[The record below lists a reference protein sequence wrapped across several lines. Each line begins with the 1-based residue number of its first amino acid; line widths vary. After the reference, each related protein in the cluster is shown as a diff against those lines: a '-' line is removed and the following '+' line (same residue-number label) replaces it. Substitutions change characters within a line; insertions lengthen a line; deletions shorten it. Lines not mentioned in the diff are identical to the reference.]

1 MKITGL
7 WIPLIT
13 PLYHGK
19 FDEQSAKKLIET
31 TQEFTD
37 GYVVGLSSGEGEE
50 LSNDVW
56 QKAISCA
63 VSSANKPVA
72 AGILGKNIEQVVSL
86 SETAKKLGC
95 VAVVIPAAGKNEEE
109 IVRFFSEIDSKTSLP
124 VIIYNTEKTS
134 IHSVEN
140 LLRLDNLEKIIAI
153 KDSSGDQSFFSE
165 AISQK
170 SKLKM
175 SVLQG
180 MENQLLQS
188 KGCDGY
194 LISLGNVEPQLCKTM
209 FENPIE
215 ENNQNI
221 LAKFWEYNLGGEWY
235 ITLKA
240 LLYARGVIRS
250 AEQVKQVIKI

>member
-19 FDEQSAKKLIET
+19 FDEQSAKNLIET

-50 LSNDVW
+50 LSDEMW
-56 QKAISCA
+56 KEAISYA
-63 VSSANKPVA
+63 VSLTNKPVA
-72 AGILGKNIEQVVSL
+72 AGILGKDIEQIISL
-86 SETAKKLGC
+86 TDVAKKLGC
-95 VAVVIPAAGKNEEE
+95 VAVVIPAAGENEEE
-109 IVRFFSEIDSKTSLP
+109 MVKFFGELDTKTALP
-124 VIIYNTEKTS
+124 IIIYNTEKFS
-134 IHSVEN
+134 IHSVGN
-140 LLRLDNLEKIIAI
+140 LLRLNNLENIIAI
-153 KDSSGDQSFFSE
+153 KDSSGDEKFFSE
-165 AISQK
+165 IIAQK
-170 SKLKM
+170 DKLKI

-209 FENPIE
+209 FENPTE
-215 ENNQNI
+215 ENNQKI

-240 LLYARGVIRS
+240 LLYSRGVIRS
-250 AEQVKQVIKI
+250 AEQVKQTVKI

>member
-19 FDEQSAKKLIET
+19 FDEQSAKKLIES

-50 LSNDVW
+50 LTDEMW
-56 QKAISCA
+56 QEAISCA
-63 VSSANKPVA
+63 ISSTNKPVA
-72 AGILGKNIEQVVSL
+72 AGILGKNIEQIVSL
-86 SETAKKLGC
+86 SETAKKLEC
-95 VAVVIPAAGKNEEE
+95 MAVVIPAAGKDEEE
-109 IVRFFSEIDSKTSLP
+109 IVKFFSELDSKTSLP
-124 VIIYNTEKTS
+124 IIIYNTEKTS
-134 IHSVEN
+134 IHSFQN
-140 LLRLDNLEKIIAI
+140 LLRLNNLKNITAI
-153 KDSSGDQSFFSE
+153 KDSSGDEKFFSE
-165 AISQK
+165 VVAQK
-170 SKLKM
+170 DKLKM

-209 FENPIE
+209 FENTTE
-215 ENNQNI
+215 ENNQKVI
-221 LAKFWEYNLGGEWY
+221 AKFWEYNLGGEWY

-240 LLYARGVIRS
+240 LLYSRGVIRS
-250 AEQVKQVIKI
+250 AEQVKQIVKI

>member
-1 MKITGL
+1 MKIEGL

-37 GYVVGLSSGEGEE
+37 GYVVGLSSGEGKE
-50 LSNDVW
+50 LSNEMWNEV
-56 QKAISCA
+56 ISCV
-63 VSSANKPVA
+63 VSLTNKPVA
-72 AGILGKNIEQVVSL
+72 AGILGKNIKQIISL
-86 SETAKKLGC
+86 ADTGKKLGC
-95 VAVVIPAAGKNEEE
+95 VAVVIPAVGKDEEE
-109 IVRFFSEIDSKTSLP
+109 IIKFFSELDSKISLP
-124 VIIYNTEKTS
+124 IIIYNTEKSSVHS
-134 IHSVEN
+134 IKN
-140 LLRLDNLEKIIAI
+140 LMRLDNLKNVIAI
-153 KDSSGDQSFFSE
+153 KDSSGDQNFFSE
-165 AISQK
+165 AVSQK
-170 SKLKM
+170 DKLKM
-175 SVLQG
+175 SILQG

-209 FENPIE
+209 FENPTE
-215 ENNQNI
+215 ENNQKI

-240 LLYARGVIRS
+240 LLYSHGIIRS
-250 AEQVKQVIKI
+250 AEQVKQTVKI

>member
-13 PLYHGK
+13 PLYHGQ

-31 TQEFTD
+31 TREFTD

-50 LSNDVW
+50 LSNEMW
-56 QKAISCA
+56 REAITCV
-63 VSSANKPVA
+63 VSSTNKPVA
-72 AGILGKNIEQVVSL
+72 AGILGRDLQQIVSSLEIAKN
-86 SETAKKLGC
+86 LGC
-95 VAVVIPAAGKNEEE
+95 VAAVVPATGKNEEE
-109 IVRFFSEIDSKTSLP
+109 IIKFFTELDSKTSLP
-124 VIIYNTEKTS
+124 IIIYNTEKS
-134 IHSVEN
+134 SVHSVGN
-140 LLRLDNLEKIIAI
+140 LTRLDNLKNVIAI
-153 KDSSGDQSFFSE
+153 KDSSGDRSFFSQM
-165 AISQK
+165 IVQK
-170 SKLKM
+170 DKLKM

-194 LISLGNVEPQLCKTM
+194 LISLGNVEPKLCKTM
-209 FENPIE
+209 FENPTE
-215 ENNQNI
+215 ENNQKI

-240 LLYARGVIRS
+240 LLYSRDIIRS
-250 AEQVKQVIKI
+250 AEQVKQTIKI

>member
-19 FDEQSAKKLIET
+19 LDEQSAKKLIET
-31 TQEFTD
+31 TQEFAD

-50 LSNDVW
+50 LSDEMW
-56 QKAISCA
+56 KEAITCV
-63 VSSANKPVA
+63 VSSTNKPVA
-72 AGILGKNIEQVVSL
+72 AGILGKDLQQTISL
-86 SETAKKLGC
+86 LETAKNLGC
-95 VAVVIPAAGKNEEE
+95 VAAVVPATGKNEEE
-109 IVRFFSEIDSKTSLP
+109 IIKFFTDLDDQTSLP
-124 VIIYNTEKTS
+124 IIIYNTEKS
-134 IHSVEN
+134 SVHSVES
-140 LLRLDNLEKIIAI
+140 LIRLDSLKNIVAI
-153 KDSSGDQSFFSE
+153 KDSSGDRSFF
-165 AISQK
+165 AQTIAQK
-170 SKLKM
+170 DKLKM

-194 LISLGNVEPQLCKTM
+194 LISLGNVEPKLCKTM
-209 FENPIE
+209 FENPTE
-215 ENNQNI
+215 ENNQKI

-240 LLYARGVIRS
+240 LLYSHGIIRS
-250 AEQVKQVIKI
+250 AEQVKQTVKI

>member
-37 GYVVGLSSGEGEE
+37 GYVVGLSSGEGDE
-50 LSNDVW
+50 LSGEMW
-56 QKAISCA
+56 QEAISCA
-63 VSSANKPVA
+63 ISSTNKPVA
-72 AGILGKNIEQVVSL
+72 AGILGKSIEQIISL

-95 VAVVIPAAGKNEEE
+95 IAVVIPAAGKSEEE
-109 IVRFFSEIDSKTSLP
+109 IVKFFSNLDSKTSLP
-124 VIIYNTEKTS
+124 IIVYNTEKSS
-134 IHSVEN
+134 IHSIEN
-140 LLRLDNLEKIIAI
+140 LVRLDNSKNIIAI
-153 KDSSGDQSFFSE
+153 KDSSGDQKFFSE
-165 AISQK
+165 AISQND
-170 SKLKM
+170 KLKM

-209 FENPIE
+209 FENPTE
-215 ENNQNI
+215 ENNQKV
-221 LAKFWEYNLGGEWY
+221 LAKFWEYNLGGEWF

-240 LLYARGVIRS
+240 LLYSRGIIRS
-250 AEQVKQVIKI
+250 AEQVKQTVKI

>member
-50 LSNDVW
+50 LSNEMW
-56 QKAISCA
+56 NEAISCV
-63 VSSANKPVA
+63 VSLTNKPVA
-72 AGILGKNIEQVVSL
+72 VGILGKDIKQIISL
-86 SETAKKLGC
+86 ADTAKKLGC
-95 VAVVIPAAGKNEEE
+95 VAIVIPAAGENEEE
-109 IVRFFSEIDSKTSLP
+109 IVKFFTELDSKTSLP
-124 VIIYNTEKTS
+124 IIIYNTEKS
-134 IHSVEN
+134 SVHSVEN
-140 LLRLDNLEKIIAI
+140 LMRLDILKNVVAI
-153 KDSSGDQSFFSE
+153 KDSSGDANFFSE
-165 AISQK
+165 VIAQK
-170 SKLKM
+170 DKFKM

-194 LISLGNVEPQLCKTM
+194 LISLGNVEPQLCKAM
-209 FENPIE
+209 LENSTE
-215 ENNQNI
+215 ENNQKI
-221 LAKFWEYNLGGEWY
+221 LVKFWEYNLGGEWY

-240 LLYARGVIRS
+240 LLYSREIIRS
-250 AEQVKQVIKI
+250 AEQVKQTVKI

>member
-50 LSNDVW
+50 LSNEMW
-56 QKAISCA
+56 NEAISCV
-63 VSSANKPVA
+63 VSLTNKPVA
-72 AGILGKNIEQVVSL
+72 VGILGKDIKQIISL
-86 SETAKKLGC
+86 ADTAKKLGC
-95 VAVVIPAAGKNEEE
+95 VAIVIPAAGENEEE
-109 IVRFFSEIDSKTSLP
+109 IVKFFTELDSKTSLP
-124 VIIYNTEKTS
+124 IIIYNTEKS
-134 IHSVEN
+134 SVHSVEN
-140 LLRLDNLEKIIAI
+140 LMRLDILKNVVAI
-153 KDSSGDQSFFSE
+153 KDSSGDTSFFSKVI
-165 AISQK
+165 AQK
-170 SKLKM
+170 DKFKM

-194 LISLGNVEPQLCKTM
+194 LISLGNVEPQLCKAM
-209 FENPIE
+209 LENPTE
-215 ENNQNI
+215 ENNQKI
-221 LAKFWEYNLGGEWY
+221 LVKFWEYNLGGEWY

-240 LLYARGVIRS
+240 LLYSREIIRS
-250 AEQVKQVIKI
+250 AEQVKQTVKI